1 LEIFLEKRINLKE
14 DLIVVD
20 EVQNEPLALKSLKY
34 FYEKMPEVHLVYAG
48 SLLGVGLINE
58 SFPVGE
64 VDYFDM
70 YSLSFDKFLKEAVG
84 DFLYDQYE
92 NTKKTGEA
100 SAVLHE
106 KFMENLKNYWITGGF
121 PAAINAYMASRQNQ
135 YEAFQ
140 AARHIQNNLIKDYL
154 NDFSKHAGKLN
165 SGHIRMVFENI
176 PTQLAAN
183 INDSVNRYVFN
194 DIIPGGKEF
203 TAVEDPIS
211 WLKQAG
217 LIYKVPICNHAAV
230 PQKAFTK
237 SNIFKIHILD
247 IGLLVLCGNS
257 HRRL

>member
-92 NTKKTGEA
+92 NTIKTGEA

-106 KFMENLKNYWITGGF
+106 KLMENLKNYWITGGF

-135 YEAFQ
+135 YEAF
-140 AARHIQNNLIKDYL
+140 
-154 NDFSKHAGKLN
+154 
-165 SGHIRMVFENI
+165 
-176 PTQLAAN
+176 
-183 INDSVNRYVFN
+183 
-194 DIIPGGKEF
+194 
-203 TAVEDPIS
+203 
-211 WLKQAG
+211 
-217 LIYKVPICNHAAV
+217 
-230 PQKAFTK
+230 
-237 SNIFKIHILD
+237 
-247 IGLLVLCGNS
+247 
-257 HRRL
+257 